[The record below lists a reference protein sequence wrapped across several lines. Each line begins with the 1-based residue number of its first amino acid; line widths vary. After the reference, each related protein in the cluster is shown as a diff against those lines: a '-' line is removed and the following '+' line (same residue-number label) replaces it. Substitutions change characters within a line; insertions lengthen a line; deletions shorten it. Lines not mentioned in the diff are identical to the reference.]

1 MANESELRENFIL
14 RLFDTIKES
23 NNIVINTI
31 SKQTDALNSFGA
43 VVKEGV
49 QNEELKDMIQTHNKV
64 SNEKLNKLTSK
75 VNIMIACV
83 SIAFTISAVSYF
95 IVRSSIDNIINKRLE
110 QHNIVMQDD
119 EHVRETNYTD
129 LEFKINQVLKRIE
142 ELHKNDKKD
151 EKYGPTK

>member
-1 MANESELRENFIL
+1 MTNESELRENFIL

-31 SKQTDALNSFGA
+31 SKQTDALDSFGA

-119 EHVRETNYTD
+119 EHVREKNYTD

>member
-1 MANESELRENFIL
+1 MTNESELRENFIL

-31 SKQTDALNSFGA
+31 SKQTDALDSFGA

-49 QNEELKDMIQTHNKV
+49 QNEELKDIIKDHNKV

>member
-31 SKQTDALNSFGA
+31 SKQTDALDSFGA

-49 QNEELKDMIQTHNKV
+49 QNEELKDIIKDHNKV

-129 LEFKINQVLKRIE
+129 LEFKINQLLKRIE